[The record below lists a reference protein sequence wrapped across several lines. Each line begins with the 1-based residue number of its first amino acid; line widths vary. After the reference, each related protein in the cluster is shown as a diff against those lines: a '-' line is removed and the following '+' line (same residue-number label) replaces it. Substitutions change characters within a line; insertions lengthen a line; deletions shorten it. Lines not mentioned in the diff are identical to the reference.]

1 MNEADAPGPD
11 DALASDEA
19 NKAIDRRGDAL
30 PSQRAREATRAASPT
45 RGETSEAEGDE
56 SECPLIASGRRVVA
70 RRAPSSER
78 LYVVAYDIA
87 DQRRW
92 RRVFRT
98 MKGYGRWLQLSV
110 FQCRL
115 SGRRRADLGAAL
127 ERLIHHGED
136 HVVILDLGLADEI
149 DPRVESIGKS
159 FSPITREA
167 VIV

>member
-1 MNEADAPGPD
+1 MSAPDDPAADAPETKDRRDAPD
-11 DALASDEA
+11 TVDAADAATALAVVNAEDGE
-19 NKAIDRRGDAL
+19 DA
-30 PSQRAREATRAASPT
+30 E
-45 RGETSEAEGDE
+45 GETEPQNA
-56 SECPLIASGRRVVA
+56 LIRSGRRVA
-70 RRAPSSER
+70 PRRAPSSER
-78 LYVVAYDIA
+78 LYIVAYDIA
-87 DQRRW
+87 DQKRW

-159 FSPITREA
+159 FTPITREA

>member
-1 MNEADAPGPD
+1 MSAPDAPDAD
-11 DALASDEA
+11 DDLSAESLAETDAGGTQDDTEEMRALV
-19 NKAIDRRGDAL
+19 
-30 PSQRAREATRAASPT
+30 PAA
-45 RGETSEAEGDE
+45 
-56 SECPLIASGRRVVA
+56 RRVVP
-70 RRAPSSER
+70 RGRAPSSER
-78 LYVVAYDIA
+78 LYIVAYDIA
-87 DQRRW
+87 DQKRW

-159 FSPITREA
+159 FTPITREA
-167 VIV
+167 VII

>member
-1 MNEADAPGPD
+1 MSEPD
-11 DALASDEA
+11 DIAVDDE
-19 NKAIDRRGDAL
+19 DD
-30 PSQRAREATRAASPT
+30 SEAAPAGGVDAASREDAADEPPRRFAPRL
-45 RGETSEAEGDE
+45 RGGRM
-56 SECPLIASGRRVVA
+56 PSG
-70 RRAPSSER
+70 ER
-78 LYVVAYDIA
+78 LYIVAYDIA
-87 DQRRW
+87 DPKRW

-127 ERLIHHGED
+127 DRLIHHTQD
-136 HVVILDLGLADEI
+136 HVVILDLGPADEV

-159 FSPITREA
+159 FAPIVREA